1 MKIKCPHC
9 GNITKW
15 EDNMYKPFCS
25 ERCKLVDLGTW
36 ANEKFKIEDNL
47 NSSGIKIG
55 LVGEDDE

>member
-1 MKIKCPHC
+1 
-9 GNITKW
+9 
-15 EDNMYKPFCS
+15 MYKPFCN

-47 NSSGIKIG
+47 NSSDIKFG